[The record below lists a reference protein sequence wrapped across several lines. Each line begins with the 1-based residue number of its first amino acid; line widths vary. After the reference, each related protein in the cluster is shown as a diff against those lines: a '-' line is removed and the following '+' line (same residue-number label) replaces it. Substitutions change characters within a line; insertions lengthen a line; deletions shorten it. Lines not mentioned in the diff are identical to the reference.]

1 MSEGRALGRLGTL
14 AAGPVGLAVVV
25 ALVLGTLEVWRNLGG
40 GYTAGWGDHFV
51 LSPEGL
57 SWAIPGAFAGDWFM
71 EAAPQPHWFFDVVTF
86 AGQSLGLLS
95 TSYVLFWAVGLLA
108 FGGATAL
115 LAFRLTPGNPW
126 ATAVGF
132 SLLVSVTPWMVG
144 GTGSPIIAQALPAVT
159 SASLVYL
166 TVAALLTERRTLAIV
181 TAPLVAVVHV
191 QQGSVV
197 AIILAVALVADAIRR
212 RRIDWRFA
220 VALALTV
227 VLVVFGLLLRP
238 VASNLGDFVEIC
250 DTVIQYHCAAHLWTW
265 PERFSAIG
273 LILLGASTW
282 FLVPRSSHG
291 IWLCT
296 VGLATTGYALGFA
309 VDVLHVPVLGP
320 LAQGVNVY
328 RLGAVVLPFAVWG
341 VLVPILR
348 PTLDRTAAVRLG
360 VWAVGLWCFL
370 QSPGGFAP
378 GVNSWLF
385 MAGIVAVVAYA
396 IVAANRRLRPRRFVT
411 GVSAVLLGALFLFGS
426 AVTGGLTARLPEWQF
441 IKDPALV
448 QWGIDVREEVPVG
461 STIIASPR
469 AEWVKLVSQRA
480 VVVDCKDIPY
490 GGEPW
495 DEWKRRVADFGG
507 LDQCVAPGP
516 LRYNELSGRELVALA
531 DRYDGD
537 FIAIDTTI
545 EGTADELQRLG
556 WSEVVDVVGH
566 AGLAIFARE
575 G

>member
-1 MSEGRALGRLGTL
+1 VSDGRALGRLRTLGAGPIGL
-14 AAGPVGLAVVV
+14 AAVV
-25 ALVLGTLEVWRNLGG
+25 ALVLGTLEVWRNIGG
-40 GYTAGWGDHFV
+40 GYTAGWGDQFV

-86 AGQSLGLLS
+86 GGQSLGLLS

-115 LAFRLTPGNPW
+115 LAVRFSPGNPW
-126 ATAVGF
+126 ATAIGF
-132 SLLVSVTPWMVG
+132 TLLVSVTPWMVG
-144 GTGSPIIAQALPAVT
+144 GTGSPIISQALPAVT

-166 TVAALLTERRTLAIV
+166 TIAALLTERRRLAIV

-197 AIILAVALVADAIRR
+197 AIILAVVLVADAVRR

-220 VALALTV
+220 VALGLTV
-227 VLVVFGLLLRP
+227 ALVAFGLLLRP
-238 VASNLGDFVEIC
+238 VASNLADFVEIC
-250 DTVIQYHCAAHLWTW
+250 DTVIPYHCAAHLWTW

-282 FLVPRSSHG
+282 FLVPRSARL

-296 VGLATTGYALGFA
+296 IGLATTGYALGFA
-309 VDVLHVPVLGP
+309 ADLLHLPVLGP

-341 VLVPILR
+341 ALVPILR
-348 PTLDRTAAVRLG
+348 PALDRAAPVRFG

-378 GVNSWLF
+378 GANGWLF
-385 MAGIVAVVAYA
+385 IGAIVAVVAYA
-396 IVAANRRLRPRRFVT
+396 IVAANRRLRPRRFVI
-411 GVSAVLLGALFLFGS
+411 GLAAVLLGALFLFGS
-426 AVTGGLTARLPEWQF
+426 AVTGGLTARLPAWQF
-441 IKDPALV
+441 IADPGLV
-448 QWGIDVREEVPVG
+448 QWGVEVRDEVPVG

-490 GGEPW
+490 GGAAW
-495 DEWKRRVADFGG
+495 DEWKRRIADFGG
-507 LDQCVAPGP
+507 LEQCVAPGP

-531 DRYDGD
+531 DEYDGD
-537 FIAIDTTI
+537 FIAIDATI
-545 EGTADELQRLG
+545 EDTADELERLG
-556 WSEVVDVVGH
+556 WTRVVDLVGN
-566 AGLAIFARE
+566 AGLAIYARE